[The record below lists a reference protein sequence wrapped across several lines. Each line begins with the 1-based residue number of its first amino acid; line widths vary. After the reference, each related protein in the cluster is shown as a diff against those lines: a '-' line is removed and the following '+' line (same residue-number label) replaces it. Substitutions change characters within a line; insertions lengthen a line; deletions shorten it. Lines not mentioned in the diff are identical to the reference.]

1 MLQDYN
7 YVLLQDH
14 QKNIYLV
21 FVMLYK
27 TNQSLQKN
35 MLTTF
40 HTYFTH
46 KCCVLNAQTQGIP
59 HHVYEAGQT
68 IGRGFESLG
77 RSLIMR

>member
-1 MLQDYN
+1 
-7 YVLLQDH
+7 
-14 QKNIYLV
+14 
-21 FVMLYK
+21 
-27 TNQSLQKN
+27 
-35 MLTTF
+35 MLTTS
-40 HTYFTH
+40 HTHFTH